1 MAPRSASL
9 VSNCK
14 TASVL
19 LNKLV
24 INSSLGW
31 LTLQVANFAA
41 SRMDSNRE
49 LISSSEGMEILL
61 WSKSGMVKF
70 NCCLTPSWISDST
83 SEHRRSHRPIS
94 FLRRSFWVKASD
106 FRRLRSVTKSR
117 RSTTYWFRLRRL
129 DRTAAWKTRIISF
142 KVPKNASVLLL
153 RRSDNDKMKNRLF
166 LKRSMHSLFYWCGFR
181 PSFLFKREKQT
192 KIVNFRIWNASF
204 AKFAKL
210 NWSLL

>member
-142 KVPKNASVLLL
+142 KVPKNALVLLSFEEEVTMIKWRTGFFKKDQCTHYFTDAVFDPL
-153 RRSDNDKMKNRLF
+153 FYSSVKNRQKLWT
-166 LKRSMHSLFYWCGFR
+166 SGFGM
-181 PSFLFKREKQT
+181 PALQNSQ
-192 KIVNFRIWNASF
+192 N
-204 AKFAKL
+204 
-210 NWSLL
+210 

>member
-166 LKRSMHSLFYWCGFR
+166 
-181 PSFLFKREKQT
+181 
-192 KIVNFRIWNASF
+192 
-204 AKFAKL
+204 
-210 NWSLL
+210 